1 MLDDQIRE
9 AREQYTIIAG
19 RNRVELSRMGLE
31 REVDFRCGGEWGERE
46 GGECECRSGF
56 TRQAGGHTI

>member
-9 AREQYTIIAG
+9 AREQYAVIAG

-31 REVDFRCGGEWGERE
+31 REVDFRCGRKG
-46 GGECECRSGF
+46 
-56 TRQAGGHTI
+56 